1 MSYALPRD
9 TFDLLLEAFGDRKKA
24 ETFARAIE
32 ASIEAVDEKAEALI
46 DSRLE
51 QQRATLYNDLRD
63 ELATKEFVRA
73 ENNRLR
79 AEFNELRAEFNGL
92 RSEFNELRAEFNEL
106 RGEVHQLALL
116 VKVLLGLAIIGLTL
130 LNPGFVQLMERLF

>member
-51 QQRATLYNDLRD
+51 QQRATLYNDLRE

-73 ENNRLR
+73 ENNQLR
-79 AEFNELRAEFNGL
+79 A
-92 RSEFNELRAEFNEL
+92 EFNELRAEFNEL
-106 RGEVHQLALL
+106 RGEVRQLALL
-116 VKVLLGLAIIGLTL
+116 VKVLLGLVIVGLTL

>member
-73 ENNRLR
+73 ENNQLR